1 MSRAA
6 AILWLSRRDRTVVAG
21 ALAGIVVLAWTYIL
35 LGAGVDTAMN
45 MAMGDV
51 MMPMP
56 WTLTTFRVMLV
67 MWIVMMTAMMLPSA
81 APMILLFVTINRR
94 RSETGTP
101 YATGLFALAYWALW
115 AAFSIAAT
123 CAQWGL
129 EHARLLSATMATAST
144 SLAGAVSRHQRSS
157 PYRRFLP
164 IAQLSRVRSQSRTQ
178 AGYECEALTCRSSDS
193 DPALIRSSRYSA
205 AAAAKRGTRGARI
218 SRTACR
224 ITRAADDRPR

>member
-56 WTLTTFRVMLV
+56 WTLTAFRVMLV

-81 APMILLFVTINRR
+81 APMILLFATINRR
-94 RSETGTP
+94 RSATGTP
-101 YATGLFALAYWALW
+101 WATGLFALAYW
-115 AAFSIAAT
+115 
-123 CAQWGL
+123 
-129 EHARLLSATMATAST
+129 
-144 SLAGAVSRHQRSS
+144 SS
-157 PYRRFLP
+157 GPH
-164 IAQLSRVRSQSRTQ
+164 
-178 AGYECEALTCRSSDS
+178 
-193 DPALIRSSRYSA
+193 SA
-205 AAAAKRGTRGARI
+205 AKSRKLREVMVCPRAHNGAWNMQG
-218 SRTACR
+218 CCL
-224 ITRAADDRPR
+224 RPWRPPAPPWP